1 MTSPAAVMSWSG
13 GKDSAL
19 CLHHALQSPDLR
31 PAHLLTTLNEHYQR
45 VAMHGVRAELLRAQA
60 QRIGLP
66 LHEVWLPEMP
76 SMEVYEQRMSAA
88 LDALAAQ
95 GVRTS
100 LFGDLHLADLRQYR
114 EQQLARV
121 GWQARFPIWHK
132 PAAELWAE
140 FFDLGFRAVVV
151 CINEQHLDASFC
163 GRELDRDFLRDL
175 PPGVD
180 PCGENG
186 EYHSF
191 VYDAPY
197 FRQPIAVQRGE
208 RVRRTY
214 QPSPPAAEEEA
225 TDCYRAQPDPF
236 SAAFWYCDLLPAPA
250 GAPPAGP
257 AA

>member
-1 MTSPAAVMSWSG
+1 MSWSG

-19 CLHHALQSPDLR
+19 CLHHALHAPELR
-31 PAHLLTTLNEHYQR
+31 PTHLLTTLNEHYDR
-45 VAMHGVRAELLRAQA
+45 VAMHGVRTELLQAQA

-66 LHEVWLPEMP
+66 LHPVWLPEMP
-76 SMEVYEQRMSAA
+76 SMELYEQRMTAA
-88 LDALAAQ
+88 LTMLAAQ
-95 GVRTS
+95 GVSTTI
-100 LFGDLHLADLRQYR
+100 FGDLHLADLRRYR
-114 EQQLARV
+114 EEQLALV

-140 FFDLGFRAVVV
+140 YFDLGFRAVVV
-151 CINEQHLDASFC
+151 CVNEQHLDASFC

-197 FRQPIAVQRGE
+197 FSQPIAVRRGE
-208 RVRRTY
+208 LVRRTY
-214 QPSPPAAEEEA
+214 QPNASAAEADDAA
-225 TDCYRAQPDPF
+225 TDCYRTEHDPF

-250 GAPPAGP
+250 ISADKTASILT
-257 AA
+257 